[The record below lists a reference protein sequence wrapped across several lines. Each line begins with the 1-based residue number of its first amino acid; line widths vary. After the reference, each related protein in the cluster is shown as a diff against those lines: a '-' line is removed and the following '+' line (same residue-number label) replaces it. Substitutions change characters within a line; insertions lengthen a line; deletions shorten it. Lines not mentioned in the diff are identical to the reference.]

1 MQLRITDCPHLKW
14 YQQSFLEHLL
24 SQERIGVS
32 FEADDIVLTSS
43 DHSAHFMRCE
53 FNLAYFYRVR
63 IAPLEY
69 VDAWLQHSI

>member
-1 MQLRITDCPHLKW
+1 MQLRITDCPKLKW

-24 SQERIGVS
+24 EQECISVS
-32 FEADDIVLTSS
+32 FEAGEIVLTSS
-43 DHSAHFMRCE
+43 HHSAHFMRCE
-53 FNLAYFYRVR
+53 FNLAYFYRVQ